1 MFGSK
6 KKETIN
12 ANSSK
17 ATTAPGSHSLNTLV
31 HGTVVEGAIKSDSDI
46 RVDGVIKGSLHCNAK
61 VIIGPTGHI
70 EGEIRCV
77 NAVIEGKFEGN
88 LHVSELLNIRENA
101 VVNGDVKT
109 SQLIVQ
115 AGAVFNVTCAMGNNL
130 QSRPGNFESSLKG
143 SKAIASNGQQHQ
155 TASIKEAS

>member
-1 MFGSK
+1 MFGSN
-6 KKETIN
+6 KKETSNI
-12 ANSSK
+12 NSSK
-17 ATTAPGSHSLNTLV
+17 VTTPPGSHSLNTLV

-61 VIIGPTGHI
+61 VIIGPTGHV

-88 LHVSELLNIRENA
+88 LQVSELLNIRESA

-109 SQLIVQ
+109 NQLIVQ
-115 AGAVFNVTCAMGNNL
+115 AGAVFNVTCAMGN
-130 QSRPGNFESSLKG
+130 QQPRPGNFESSIKG

>member
-6 KKETIN
+6 KKEANNIN
-12 ANSSK
+12 SPK
-17 ATTAPGSHSLNTLV
+17 VTTAPGSHSLNTLV
-31 HGTVVEGAIKSDSDI
+31 HGTVVEGAIKAESDI

-88 LHVSELLNIRENA
+88 LHVSELLNIRESA

-109 SQLIVQ
+109 NQLIVQ
-115 AGAVFNVTCAMGNNL
+115 AGAVFNVTCAMGN
-130 QSRPGNFESSLKG
+130 QQARPGNFESSLKG